1 MQNNHTKFIDEN
13 QDNKTLKDIS
23 KSGKQRPWKEKKIDN
38 VSYSEILDILK
49 LKKAHNVKQCGSVL
63 EFKPT
68 EEGYLKLYK
77 TWFCKSELCPVCNWR
92 RAMKNSYQAQRVIEE
107 VVKEKPKSRWLFLTL
122 STRNAIDGETLEQSL
137 KHLTDSFRRLF
148 KYKKISK
155 NLIGFLR
162 STEVTVNKN
171 DGSYNQH
178 MHVLLCVENSYFKN
192 KSNYITQKEWVDLW
206 QKALQVD
213 YRPVANI
220 KAIKPNQKGD
230 KDIQAAIKETSKYS
244 VKSSDYLTGDSEK
257 DSEIVS
263 DLEQGLYRK
272 RMLSYGGLL
281 KQKHKILNL
290 DDAEKGNLINTS
302 DEEKMTDEEEK
313 ANSITA
319 IWNFEKQNY
328 YLKNVKR

>member
-1 MQNNHTKFIDEN
+1 MQNNHTKFITEN

-77 TWFCKSELCPVCNWR
+77 TWFCKSKLCPVCNWR

-107 VVKEKPKSRWLFLTL
+107 VVKEKPKARWLFLTL
-122 STRNAIDGETLEQSL
+122 STKNAIDGETLEQSL
-137 KHLTDSFRRLF
+137 KHLTKAFDRLSR
-148 KYKKISK
+148 YKKVSK
-155 NLIGFLR
+155 NLVGFLR

-178 MHVLLCVENSYFKN
+178 MHVLLCVESAYFRK
-192 KSNYITQKEWVDLW
+192 KENYITQTEWVDLW

-244 VKSSDYLTGDSEK
+244 VKSSDYLTSNQEK
-257 DSEIVS
+257 NQEIVK

-290 DDAEKGNLINTS
+290 DDSEDGNLINTS
-302 DEEKMTDEEEK
+302 DEKTTEEEQK
-313 ANSITA
+313 AHSIMA
-319 IWNFEKQNY
+319 IWNYQKQNY
-328 YLKNVKR
+328 YIKK